1 MFEKTAAKESSPT
14 ISVVTAHGR
23 QSLLSEPNERLI
35 DVLKRNSVPWSAVSI
50 YQYRDGDESMQLSSG
65 LEKTLSEFDSDHL
78 LLYFNRNVNPFKF
91 FPENF
96 KIVKSADQANESTEY
111 LYQDYNN
118 DQSTA
123 QSFLKKLSPEECQ
136 SVIAARVADTIK
148 DHIPAGADLVVG
160 VSGGGDSNAL
170 LHGLSLIKEYINVH
184 PVIIMGIPDWD
195 KGVPRATQLCEKY
208 QLELKV
214 IAEDEVKSLL
224 GIPAD
229 GESLIDR
236 FERNFQGDDFE
247 FLGTLLIRLA
257 LSNHA
262 RQLGT
267 DWISTGLNLEDVLC
281 ENIYRISNAMKPAS
295 CPVREIG
302 DMKLIMPLWMCPKR
316 IIDGCFPKFSL
327 DNYDARYPCFSL
339 GRNLYYS
346 IVYNLQSSFP
356 GFTEQLAQGL
366 STLASSDPVKYHLD
380 DQLGFYV
387 ERMVPLALRHKFQ
400 RMLKDAIGPSIDEQ
414 SSTVEKT

>member
-1 MFEKTAAKESSPT
+1 MFEKTTAKGNCPE

-23 QSLLSEPNERLI
+23 QTLLSNPEDRLV
-35 DVLKRNSVPWSAVSI
+35 DVLKKNSVPWSAVSI
-50 YQYRDGDESMQLSSG
+50 YQCKEDDQTMQLCSG
-65 LEKTLSEFDSDHL
+65 LEKTLAEFGSDHL

-91 FPENF
+91 LPENF
-96 KIVKSADQANESTEY
+96 KIIKSEDQDNESTEY
-111 LYQDYNN
+111 IYQDYNN

-123 QSFLKKLSPEECQ
+123 QSYLKKLSPDECKDI
-136 SVIAARVADTIK
+136 IAARVAETIK
-148 DHIPAGADLVVG
+148 DNIPQGSDLVVG

-170 LHGLSLIKEYINVH
+170 LHGLSLIRDHVNVH

-195 KGVPRATQLCEKY
+195 KGVPRAQQLCDKY
-208 QLELKV
+208 QLNLKV
-214 IAEDEVKSLL
+214 VEEGEVKNLL

-229 GESLIDR
+229 GESLINR

-257 LSNHA
+257 LSSYA

-267 DWISTGLNLEDVLC
+267 HWISTGLNLEDVLC
-281 ENIYRISNAMKPAS
+281 ENFYRISNSLKPAS

-316 IIDGCFPKFSL
+316 IIDGCFPKYSL

-356 GFTEQLAQGL
+356 AFPEQLVHGL
-366 STLASSDPVKYHLD
+366 SLLASNDPVHYHLD
-380 DQLGFYV
+380 EQLGFYV

-400 RMLKDAIGPSIDEQ
+400 RMLKDSIGPSIDQQ
-414 SSTVEKT
+414 SSTVDKT

>member
-1 MFEKTAAKESSPT
+1 
-14 ISVVTAHGR
+14 
-23 QSLLSEPNERLI
+23 
-35 DVLKRNSVPWSAVSI
+35 
-50 YQYRDGDESMQLSSG
+50 
-65 LEKTLSEFDSDHL
+65 
-78 LLYFNRNVNPFKF
+78 
-91 FPENF
+91 
-96 KIVKSADQANESTEY
+96 
-111 LYQDYNN
+111 
-118 DQSTA
+118 
-123 QSFLKKLSPEECQ
+123 
-136 SVIAARVADTIK
+136 
-148 DHIPAGADLVVG
+148 
-160 VSGGGDSNAL
+160 
-170 LHGLSLIKEYINVH
+170 
-184 PVIIMGIPDWD
+184 
-195 KGVPRATQLCEKY
+195 
-208 QLELKV
+208 
-214 IAEDEVKSLL
+214 
-224 GIPAD
+224 
-229 GESLIDR
+229 
-236 FERNFQGDDFE
+236 
-247 FLGTLLIRLA
+247 
-257 LSNHA
+257 
-262 RQLGT
+262 
-267 DWISTGLNLEDVLC
+267 
-281 ENIYRISNAMKPAS
+281 MKPAS